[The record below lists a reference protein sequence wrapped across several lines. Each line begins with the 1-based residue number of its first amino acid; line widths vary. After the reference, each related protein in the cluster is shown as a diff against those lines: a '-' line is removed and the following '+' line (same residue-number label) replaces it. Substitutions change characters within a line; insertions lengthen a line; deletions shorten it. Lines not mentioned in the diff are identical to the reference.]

1 MVGFCGNLLMSCET
15 VENPAIY
22 VSKTLFAVPKIWALP
37 DQAFF
42 ILCQYYCCFKYN
54 RVHPQAPSIV
64 SLLVLSAIKIP
75 GMRESQ
81 CRPSS
86 GHHTEH
92 GHPWHHH
99 QKTSMSFLTTVYPK
113 SPKTPSKR
121 SSIYIYNYSIVFE
134 GARIYRCL
142 STHLPFSDFAGVPR
156 VRRRGFAE
164 LITSCLLSL
173 GIRTWWTGGWRG
185 GLRHTRVGTVP
196 KCLRMVMKCDQQ
208 KYQWWCWKKH
218 VFSIGGANSGLFV
231 RRLFIL

>member
-1 MVGFCGNLLMSCET
+1 MSRDT

-37 DQAFF
+37 GQAFF

-92 GHPWHHH
+92 GHP
-99 QKTSMSFLTTVYPK
+99 
-113 SPKTPSKR
+113 
-121 SSIYIYNYSIVFE
+121 
-134 GARIYRCL
+134 
-142 STHLPFSDFAGVPR
+142 
-156 VRRRGFAE
+156 
-164 LITSCLLSL
+164 
-173 GIRTWWTGGWRG
+173 
-185 GLRHTRVGTVP
+185 
-196 KCLRMVMKCDQQ
+196 
-208 KYQWWCWKKH
+208 
-218 VFSIGGANSGLFV
+218 
-231 RRLFIL
+231 